1 MPISEDEWTKGESV
15 NTWESATHGFLE
27 DNHPKAYSAME
38 LVDELYG
45 FDEDSDEILRV
56 VFFVLVTSQLDSLRQ
71 KELVE
76 AREISRTEGDS
87 DSDFSSIYFRA
98 MK

>member
-1 MPISEDEWTKGESV
+1 
-15 NTWESATHGFLE
+15 
-27 DNHPKAYSAME
+27 ME

-56 VFFVLVTSQLDSLRQ
+56 VFFVLVTSQLDSLLQ

-76 AREISRTEGDS
+76 AREISRTKGDS
-87 DSDFSSIYFRA
+87 DSDFSSVYFRA